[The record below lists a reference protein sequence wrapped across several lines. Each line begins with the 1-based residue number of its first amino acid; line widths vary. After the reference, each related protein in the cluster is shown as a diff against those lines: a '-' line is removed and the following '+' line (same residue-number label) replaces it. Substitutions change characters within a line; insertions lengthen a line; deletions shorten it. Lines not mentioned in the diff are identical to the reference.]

1 MNVKRV
7 KLNRMNGTHVA
18 FYLKSRNRILIQ
30 AERNIANT
38 SSYGGKYGGEQ
49 QKKTF
54 KNCSIVKINNIAIN
68 KVVLSV
74 FKIRTGELVII
85 RVII

>member
-1 MNVKRV
+1 
-7 KLNRMNGTHVA
+7 MNGTHVA

-30 AERNIANT
+30 AEQNIANT

-68 KVVLSV
+68 KV